1 MKVPP
6 RSGST
11 PASHSVPVA
20 RQPIFASN
28 LDIYG
33 YELFFSPL
41 GADALIELAEGELRR
56 IAGGYPAFI
65 NTTRDFI
72 VGGHCRALPVTR
84 VVLEILE
91 DVPPDPGV
99 LEELAHL
106 SGLGYRIALDDFVFQ
121 ARQAPLVDLADIVK
135 IDVLATPGDE
145 LESLVST
152 LRKYDVELLAEKIET
167 SEALDFA
174 RRLGFDYLQGYF
186 LSRPDSSW

>member
-6 RSGST
+6 RSG
-11 PASHSVPVA
+11 PAQTSAVPVA

-33 YELFFSPL
+33 YELFFSPP
-41 GADALIELAEGELRR
+41 GAHALIELAEGELRR
-56 IAGGYPAFI
+56 MAGGYPAFI

-72 VGGHCRALPVTR
+72 VGRHCRALPATR

-91 DVPPDPGV
+91 DVPPDPAV
-99 LEELAHL
+99 LDELTHL

-135 IDVLATPGDE
+135 IDVLATPRDQ
-145 LESLVST
+145 LASLVST
-152 LRKYDVELLAEKIET
+152 LRDCHVQLLAEKIET
-167 SEALDFA
+167 AEALDFA
-174 RRLGFDYLQGYF
+174 RQLGFDYLQGYF

>member
-6 RSGST
+6 RSG
-11 PASHSVPVA
+11 PAQASAVPVA

-33 YELFFSPL
+33 YELFFSPP

-56 IAGGYPAFI
+56 MAGGYPAFI

-91 DVPPDPGV
+91 NVPPDPAV
-99 LEELAHL
+99 LDELAHL
-106 SGLGYRIALDDFVFQ
+106 SGLGYRIALDDFVL
-121 ARQAPLVDLADIVK
+121 QAPQAPFVDLADIVK
-135 IDVLATPGDE
+135 IDVLATPRDQ
-145 LESLVST
+145 LASLVST
-152 LRKYDVELLAEKIET
+152 LRDRGVQLLAEKIET
-167 SEALDFA
+167 AEALDFA
-174 RRLGFDYLQGYF
+174 RQLGFDYLQGYF